1 MQFEGYIQG
10 ETHKA
15 FLFWCHYWQSPGWMP
30 KSQIDTIKY
39 EDTHEVLI
47 IASPW
52 ICDKKGLNEFT
63 YMETEER

>member
-1 MQFEGYIQG
+1 
-10 ETHKA
+10 
-15 FLFWCHYWQSPGWMP
+15 MP